1 MGEKLASKEKSGA
14 APATP
19 SGRREPRTRSAA
31 AAAAAFP
38 AESNAAKARHRL
50 HCAWSATKQR
60 IGVQDGVLRDEVLT
74 EATDMADD
82 AHSLHCHAS
91 IKRARSCAAQRS
103 GTAADTSS
111 APATNSIS
119 GADQPA
125 AQARATAAGAAAR
138 GEEVEDVSVDAVVV
152 ENEGMFRTWGGTADD
167 EHASATGHGGKGGAP
182 KAASAK
188 AEIAEGTKKD
198 DASIFREVTSNYG
211 GPVIIFCRWTKTRR
225 ARKIRIS
232 PSTSAFFAPQ
242 FESREIEAA
251 YQKDSWTS
259 MKRSVLYG
267 TLFFEINWIL
277 SVSMLP
283 KPWSAWNLAASAV
296 LMPLSTIPL
305 VPMALWDWPALHRG
319 ARYWIWQSFVFL
331 AVLIA
336 STNSIVDMALCAY
349 FAPDRHC
356 GAKDFLTVFFYAA
369 APPAVSLFA
378 LNQVRVGAF
387 GIFVAWTGLV
397 LGTFLRL
404 KGSFIRSAINLF
416 IFYVFLLMYSH
427 QREINDRRTFTLRLE
442 LKRLYRLKQKAE
454 HRERREADASKRFS
468 NFLFHEVRVPLN
480 TSTLAFQ
487 NIKESGI
494 VMSDTDCDLSIEFE
508 ALESSLA
515 AMAQVL
521 NDVLDHSKL
530 EKGGFSML
538 SSPFSLHRAM
548 HSIFNQLQLDVDA
561 RRLTLETHLDAR
573 IDEVC
578 VKSAW
583 PTSEWP
589 TRILEG
595 DGFLLG
601 DEMRLRQILTNLTS
615 NAVKFTSAGGKVA
628 VTTKLLRPSF
638 TPGGYQRP
646 EPSPSDYSDL
656 PTSSEGYSDTEKG
669 LTSAT
674 LEVFAVEG
682 STSSSSN
689 SSSRDPGEV
698 IVVRFEVR
706 DTGVGIR
713 PRDMQGD
720 RSLFSSFVQT
730 EVGMRQGGTG
740 TGLGLSLVR
749 QLVKLSGGRLGV
761 TSKVGYL
768 FKWALLPWS
777 HRSTTLSRRSNLK
790 LDLTRGP
797 SNSLRRRHPA
807 RTWSRRRT
815 STSDG
820 SDAIEMIAPS
830 EKEKVKSGASEVPQ
844 LAISPPAVTP
854 IPTPS
859 TATSSSPAFKCL
871 SGTSP
876 PLPTQAAISIPA
888 VVPMPSPLSLLSITR
903 TPATPPLEF
912 QDGPIRV
919 LVVDD
924 DALTRKL
931 MTRMIERGGSLV
943 STANDGEQALELIL
957 ARKESDP
964 VGVHVYNYDVIF
976 LDNQMPKQTGLEV
989 VQALRTLGR
998 EDLVVGVTANAMQY
1012 DQDEYRSRGADEVL
1026 TKPVAEA
1033 SLRNYCAFADVRRK
1047 QRREEVAATSSS
1059 AASEPLTPPQR
1070 PPLTHF
1076 LISRDSSRS
1085 IPRAP

>member
-1 MGEKLASKEKSGA
+1 
-14 APATP
+14 
-19 SGRREPRTRSAA
+19 
-31 AAAAAFP
+31 
-38 AESNAAKARHRL
+38 
-50 HCAWSATKQR
+50 
-60 IGVQDGVLRDEVLT
+60 
-74 EATDMADD
+74 
-82 AHSLHCHAS
+82 
-91 IKRARSCAAQRS
+91 
-103 GTAADTSS
+103 
-111 APATNSIS
+111 
-119 GADQPA
+119 
-125 AQARATAAGAAAR
+125 
-138 GEEVEDVSVDAVVV
+138 
-152 ENEGMFRTWGGTADD
+152 
-167 EHASATGHGGKGGAP
+167 
-182 KAASAK
+182 
-188 AEIAEGTKKD
+188 
-198 DASIFREVTSNYG
+198 
-211 GPVIIFCRWTKTRR
+211 
-225 ARKIRIS
+225 
-232 PSTSAFFAPQ
+232 
-242 FESREIEAA
+242 
-251 YQKDSWTS
+251 

-283 KPWSAWNLAASAV
+283 KPWSAWNLVASAV

-319 ARYWIWQSFVFL
+319 AWYWIWQFFVFL

-356 GAKDFLTVFFYAA
+356 GAKDFITVFFYAA

-378 LNQVRVGAF
+378 LDQVRIGAF

-494 VMSDTDCDLSIEFE
+494 VMSNRDCDLSIEFE

-521 NDVLDHSKL
+521 NDVVDHSRL

-548 HSIFNQLQLDVDA
+548 HSIFNQIQLDVDA
-561 RRLTLETHLDAR
+561 RYLTLETHLDAR

-583 PTSEWP
+583 PTNECP

-646 EPSPSDYSDL
+646 EASPSDYSDL
-656 PTSSEGYSDTEKG
+656 QASSEGHSDTEKG

-674 LEVFAVEG
+674 LEAFAVEG

-689 SSSRDPGEV
+689 SSPRAPGEV

-761 TSKVGYL
+761 TSKVDEG
-768 FKWALLPWS
+768 
-777 HRSTTLSRRSNLK
+777 STFWV
-790 LDLTRGP
+790 D
-797 SNSLRRRHPA
+797 
-807 RTWSRRRT
+807 
-815 STSDG
+815 DG
-820 SDAIEMIAPS
+820 SDVIEMIAPS
-830 EKEKVKSGASEVPQ
+830 EKEKGKIGASEVPQ

-859 TATSSSPAFKCL
+859 TAASSSPAFKDL

-876 PLPTQAAISIPA
+876 PLSTQAAISNA
-888 VVPMPSPLSLLSITR
+888 AAVPMPSPLSLLSITR
-903 TPATPPLEF
+903 TPPTPPLEF

-943 STANDGEQALELIL
+943 STANDGEQALEMIL

-998 EDLVVGVTANAMQY
+998 ENLVVGVTANAKQY

-1026 TKPVAEA
+1026 AKPVAEA
-1033 SLRNYCAFADVRRK
+1033 SLRKYCAFADVRRK

-1059 AASEPLTPPQR
+1059 AASEPRTPPQR
-1070 PPLTHF
+1070 PPLTHS
-1076 LISRDSSRS
+1076 LISHDSSRS
-1085 IPRAP
+1085 LPRAP

>member
-1 MGEKLASKEKSGA
+1 MGEKLASKEKSEK
-14 APATP
+14 P
-19 SGRREPRTRSAA
+19 RSA
-31 AAAAAFP
+31 
-38 AESNAAKARHRL
+38 R
-50 HCAWSATKQR
+50 
-60 IGVQDGVLRDEVLT
+60 
-74 EATDMADD
+74 
-82 AHSLHCHAS
+82 
-91 IKRARSCAAQRS
+91 
-103 GTAADTSS
+103 
-111 APATNSIS
+111 
-119 GADQPA
+119 
-125 AQARATAAGAAAR
+125 
-138 GEEVEDVSVDAVVV
+138 
-152 ENEGMFRTWGGTADD
+152 
-167 EHASATGHGGKGGAP
+167 
-182 KAASAK
+182 
-188 AEIAEGTKKD
+188 KK
-198 DASIFREVTSNYG
+198 
-211 GPVIIFCRWTKTRR
+211 
-225 ARKIRIS
+225 RIS
-232 PSTSAFFAPQ
+232 PSTSAFFASQ
-242 FESREIEAA
+242 FESSEIEAA

-283 KPWSAWNLAASAV
+283 KPWSAWNLVASAV

-319 ARYWIWQSFVFL
+319 ARYWIWQFFVFL

-356 GAKDFLTVFFYAA
+356 GAKDFITVFFYAA

-378 LNQVRVGAF
+378 LDQVRIGAF

-416 IFYVFLLMYSH
+416 STYLLFFYVFLLMYSH

-480 TSTLAFQ
+480 ISTLAFQ

-494 VMSDTDCDLSIEFE
+494 VMSNTDCDLSIEFE

-521 NDVLDHSKL
+521 NDVVDHSKL

-561 RRLTLETHLDAR
+561 RHLTLETHLDAR

-583 PTSEWP
+583 PTNECP

-601 DEMRLRQILTNLTS
+601 HEMRLRQILTNLTS

-656 PTSSEGYSDTEKG
+656 QASSEGHSDTEKG

-674 LEVFAVEG
+674 LEAFAVEG

-689 SSSRDPGEV
+689 SSPRAPGEV

-720 RSLFSSFVQT
+720 RSLFSLFVQT

-761 TSKVGYL
+761 TSKVDEGSTFWVEL
-768 FKWALLPWS
+768 SFQVGAAALAAPVDDFITPVKLEARPHSWPVEFS
-777 HRSTTLSRRSNLK
+777 PPTPPSSQMDSAPQFNFTTSS
-790 LDLTRGP
+790 
-797 SNSLRRRHPA
+797 PA
-807 RTWSRRRT
+807 SPHEKPAYILAA
-815 STSDG
+815 STSNG
-820 SDAIEMIAPS
+820 SDVIEMIAPS
-830 EKEKVKSGASEVPQ
+830 EKEKGKIGASEVPQ

-854 IPTPS
+854 IPTSS
-859 TATSSSPAFKCL
+859 TAASSSPAFKDL

-876 PLPTQAAISIPA
+876 PLSTQAAISNA
-888 VVPMPSPLSLLSITR
+888 AAVPMPSPLSLLSITR
-903 TPATPPLEF
+903 TPPTPPLEF

-943 STANDGEQALELIL
+943 STANDGEQALEMIL

-1033 SLRNYCAFADVRRK
+1033 SLRKYCAFADVRRK

-1059 AASEPLTPPQR
+1059 AASEPRTPPQR
-1070 PPLTHF
+1070 PPLTHS

-1085 IPRAP
+1085 LPRAP